1 MLLKLFRGTGPG
13 VLFLLVLTTCIFWIG
28 SLLHPQLPG
37 IFIYET
43 RPMPLYGLLKMAIGT
58 NPLIREIFTFV
69 LFCFMLFFLVSFNT
83 SIFFINE
90 RTFLPA
96 CFYTLFIA
104 IFPEYQ
110 VMNPVLPASVF
121 LMMAMRRIMDSYR
134 KPGTAYNFFDAG
146 IYISI
151 GTLFYADLAWFGV
164 LLIVGIILLRSG
176 NLIEIIISLLGLA
189 TPFVITAGLYYV
201 LGRDIGILLTD
212 IRDNLLVKADGYQF
226 SRLSIILLIY
236 TGLIVII
243 SSGFLIMRMNSKK
256 IKSRKTFSLFLWSL
270 IISFALFFL
279 VPSVSV
285 EIVWIAGIPA
295 CYLLANYFI
304 FERKKVFA
312 EIVFTLFFLLV
323 VLIQALNIF

>member
-1 MLLKLFRGTGPG
+1 
-13 VLFLLVLTTCIFWIG
+13 
-28 SLLHPQLPG
+28 
-37 IFIYET
+37 
-43 RPMPLYGLLKMAIGT
+43 MPLYGLLKMAIGT
-58 NPLIREIFTFV
+58 NPLVGEIFTFV

-104 IFPEYQ
+104 IFPQYQ
-110 VMNPVLPASVF
+110 VMNPVLPASIF

-151 GTLFYADLAWFGV
+151 GTLFYADLAWFGA
-164 LLIVGIILLRSG
+164 LLIVGIIILRSG

-189 TPFVITAGLYYV
+189 APFVITAGLYYV
-201 LGRDIGILLTD
+201 LGKDIGILLTD
-212 IRDNLLVKADGYQF
+212 IRDNLIVKAAGYQF
-226 SRLSIILLIY
+226 TRLSVILLIY
-236 TGLIVII
+236 TGLIVIV
-243 SSGFLIMRMNSKK
+243 STGFLVMRMNSKK
-256 IKSRKTFSLFLWSL
+256 IKSRKTFSLLLWSL
-270 IISFALFFL
+270 IISFALFIF

-285 EIVWIAGIPA
+285 EIIWITGIPA
-295 CYLLANYFI
+295 CYLLAHYFI
-304 FERKKVFA
+304 FERKKIFA

-323 VLIQALNIF
+323 LLIQALNIF